1 MITCFGSCRVNKINN
16 SNNIGNLINYTH
28 TTKEALQMI
37 KFLQNKINIPFP
49 YNIYCFR
56 TGIINKKEIKNNTN
70 FQNLFNKSNIVII
83 EICSN
88 KVYINN
94 NYYLHHLSI
103 DNRYGRYK
111 NTPLKFR
118 NNSNIYIQDY
128 NEIYNDLK
136 LIKEI
141 LKFKKIII
149 ISHYNAKLNNNF
161 LFRRNKLILMLKNIC
176 QKLNIYFINPRKD
189 IFKNYKQNIIINK
202 DLGHYTNLGISI
214 FNNYITNYIKNI

>member
-1 MITCFGSCRVNKINN
+1 
-16 SNNIGNLINYTH
+16 
-28 TTKEALQMI
+28 MI

-56 TGIINKKEIKNNTN
+56 TGIINKQEIKNNEK

-111 NTPLKFR
+111 IPLEFR

-136 LIKEI
+136 LIKEL
-141 LKFKKIII
+141 LKSKKIII
-149 ISHYNAKLNNNF
+149 ISHYNYF
-161 LFRRNKLILMLKNIC
+161 LDFNIL
-176 QKLNIYFINPRKD
+176 
-189 IFKNYKQNIIINK
+189 
-202 DLGHYTNLGISI
+202 
-214 FNNYITNYIKNI
+214 